1 MAVIAMTREMGS
13 GGGEVAQR
21 AAEEMGLALALHE
34 VVERDLAHRLE
45 VPQTVIHRR
54 FEGGAGLLERWQ
66 VGDRRLAHHAAE
78 EIISLAE
85 CGNVLIR
92 GWGAC
97 ALLRDVPHAVR
108 VRVCA
113 PVELRV
119 ERVMARRR
127 FDHRAAARR
136 EIERNDAAH
145 RHTLRA
151 AFGVERE
158 DPLLY
163 DLVLNT
169 GRVSIETCAR
179 LVRQLT
185 ESPEFRVTEASQTI
199 LADKALEA
207 RIHARLGERFTAATG
222 VSNLKAHA
230 RAGRVILDGIAI
242 HPDLAAEAGAL
253 AGDISGVTHVANR
266 IEVVRGPRGL

>member
-1 MAVIAMTREMGS
+1 MAVIAMMREMGS
-13 GGGEVAQR
+13 GGREVAQR
-21 AAEEMGLALALHE
+21 VADEMGLALILHE
-34 VVERDLAHRLE
+34 VVERDLAHRLD
-45 VPQTVIHRR
+45 VPEAVIHRR
-54 FEGGAGLLERWQ
+54 LEGGAGLRERWQ
-66 VGDRRLAHHAAE
+66 VGARRLAHHTAE
-78 EIISLAE
+78 EICSLAE
-85 CGNVLIR
+85 KGDVLIR

-119 ERVMARRR
+119 DRVMARRR
-127 FDHRAAARR
+127 LDDRAAARR
-136 EIERNDAAH
+136 EVERNHAAH

-169 GRVSIETCAR
+169 GRVSIETCAG
-179 LVRQLT
+179 LVRQLA
-185 ESPEFRVTEASQTI
+185 EAAEFRVTEASQTI
-199 LADKALEA
+199 LRDKALEA
-207 RIHARLGERFTAATG
+207 RIRARLGERFTAGMG
-222 VSNLKAHA
+222 VSNLKARA
-230 RAGRVILDGIAI
+230 RAGRVVIEGIAI
-242 HPDLAAEAGAL
+242 HPGLAAEAGAMVG
-253 AGDISGVTHVANR
+253 AIPGVTHVANR

>member
-1 MAVIAMTREMGS
+1 MTIIAMTREMGS
-13 GGGEVAQR
+13 GGREVAQR
-21 AAEEMGLALALHE
+21 VADAMGLALVLHE
-34 VVERDLAHRLE
+34 VVERGLARRLE

-66 VGDRRLAHHAAE
+66 VGDRRLAHHTAE
-78 EIISLAE
+78 EIYALAE
-85 CGNVLIR
+85 RGNVLIR

-119 ERVMARRR
+119 ERVAARRQP
-127 FDHRAAARR
+127 DDRAAARR

-145 RHTLRA
+145 RRTLRA

-185 ESPEFRVTEASQTI
+185 ESPEFSVTEASQTI
-199 LADKALEA
+199 LGDKALEA

-230 RAGRVILDGIAI
+230 RAGRVVLDGIAI
-242 HPDLAAEAGAL
+242 HPDLAAEAGAI
-253 AGDISGVTHVANR
+253 AGAIPGATHVANR